1 MAAYFVPHPLE
12 SRMQLRIETMDGV
25 EPTEVFIRTLD
36 KVMNMCDEFTDK
48 FNTSLADV
56 K

>member
-12 SRMQLRIETMDGV
+12 SRMHLRIETRDGV

-36 KVMNMCDEFTDK
+36 AVMAMCDEFTDK
-48 FNTSLADV
+48 FNASLLEV